1 MESTM
6 SKELNDL
13 TLVSSPLRGCL
24 FYKNQIKMSYER
36 LHNNEDQQHG
46 DVAIAV
52 ELTDIQ

>member
-1 MESTM
+1 
-6 SKELNDL
+6 
-13 TLVSSPLRGCL
+13 
-24 FYKNQIKMSYER
+24 MSYER